1 MSTLLLSLEFINKS
15 PITEKPIYMKIWEA
29 RKADGLEY
37 DESDPAQQVFLANI
51 AKVGGKNE

>member
-1 MSTLLLSLEFINKS
+1 
-15 PITEKPIYMKIWEA
+15 MKIWEA